1 MLLCIASVV
10 VSSGQGTQP
19 HTHAH
24 GVWRAGGCT
33 STAYQ
38 TNSWGLDATRRD
50 LPNSERGPIHARVRG
65 FLPPLLPCPCRHAA
79 RASTPAPHSMLGL

>member
-38 TNSWGLDATRRD
+38 TVGDWTRRD
-50 LPNSERGPIHARVRG
+50 AT
-65 FLPPLLPCPCRHAA
+65 CPTRNADRSMLAFVASCRLCSLAHAA
-79 RASTPAPHSMLGL
+79 MRLGLAHRHRTAC